1 MNPIQDET
9 DLVSAVHDG
18 PFEAPMWQTFLE
30 RLRARTGAGY
40 AEIAFRLPDQPQGDV
55 IRLYSGRAATPELA
69 RLYIEDAWQRDPL
82 AYFELRE
89 ERVYALQDLFQPGNA
104 AHQRYRREVFMPLG
118 IDAVRIVRVTE
129 PGGLSAWLNITRGG
143 TDFTPADGALLSRIV
158 PHFRRALRAYAEIE
172 RQKRRAS
179 MAAEVMARFNFGWLR
194 LDAKGVVLE
203 ESPEAARLLQHG
215 AGLRRTR
222 SGRLIADDPLTDRRL
237 SAALRAVGGYRADLY
252 IEDWYMML
260 KLTEGGAMLRT
271 LPDPVVEYRIH
282 TTNISANNAPMLQA
296 RLQILD
302 LYRDHPGHAW
312 RVALV
317 QVEIA
322 LSTWRRSRGAAL
334 GLLIKALRS
343 DVRIAVHP
351 LFLGAVA
358 RLLLPTALID
368 WLIRRGG
375 KSIRPGSA

>member
-1 MNPIQDET
+1 MTKPALPLVTIAVPSYNHAPYIAECVASLIAQDYPRIELIVI
-9 DLVSAVHDG
+9 DDGSRDGSAAVVEG
-18 PFEAPMWQTFLE
+18 LTEQC
-30 RLRARTGAGY
+30 RARF
-40 AEIAFRLPDQPQGDV
+40 ERFELIARENQGLCNTLNQALDWAQGEYFVTADSDDRLLPAHV
-55 IRLYSGRAATPELA
+55 SRLLPELEQA
-69 RLYIEDAWQRDPL
+69 PQLAAVYGGAMLINAAGKRYGELAPVQRD
-82 AYFELRE
+82 
-89 ERVYALQDLFQPGNA
+89 
-104 AHQRYRREVFMPLG
+104 YRFADILNRDKAM
-118 IDAVRIVRVTE
+118 ISS
-129 PGGLSAWLNITRGG
+129 GGL
-143 TDFTPADGALLSRIV
+143 
-158 PHFRRALRAYAEIE
+158 LR
-172 RQKRRAS
+172 
-179 MAAEVMARFNFGWLR
+179 
-194 LDAKGVVLE
+194 
-203 ESPEAARLLQHG
+203 
-215 AGLRRTR
+215 T
-222 SGRLIADDPLTDRRL
+222 
-237 SAALRAVGGYRADLY
+237 AALRAVGGYRADLY

>member
-9 DLVSAVHDG
+9 DLVSAIHDG

-30 RLRARTGAGY
+30 RLRARTGASY

-237 SAALRAVGGYRADLY
+237 SAALRAVAQGTPARPRALNVSSDPWVDLLLVPAQPDPHSPAACLAYIQGDSRSLAGRHEQLAELFGLLPSEARFALALARGLSIAEAADSLGLTLETARNYSKKVYAKMGARGQADL
-252 IEDWYMML
+252 IRFI
-260 KLTEGGAMLRT
+260 LTSVL
-271 LPDPVVEYRIH
+271 
-282 TTNISANNAPMLQA
+282 
-296 RLQILD
+296 
-302 LYRDHPGHAW
+302 
-312 RVALV
+312 AL
-317 QVEIA
+317 A
-322 LSTWRRSRGAAL
+322 
-334 GLLIKALRS
+334 
-343 DVRIAVHP
+343 
-351 LFLGAVA
+351 
-358 RLLLPTALID
+358 
-368 WLIRRGG
+368 
-375 KSIRPGSA
+375 